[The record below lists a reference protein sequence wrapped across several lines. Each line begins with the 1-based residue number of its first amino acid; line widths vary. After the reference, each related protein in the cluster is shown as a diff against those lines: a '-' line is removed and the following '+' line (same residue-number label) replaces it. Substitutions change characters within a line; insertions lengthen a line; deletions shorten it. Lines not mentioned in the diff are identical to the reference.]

1 MWVATHET
9 ARQLNTIKQH
19 LNAVLQCFALQRAK
33 VMHGFGNLIRQL
45 HLRVQRCKGV
55 LENHL
60 HIKACIAQTIGIQRH
75 NVFATKTHSA
85 RLRINKAQNRT
96 TGSGFATARFPNQT

>member
-1 MWVATHET
+1 MRVAAHET

-33 VMHGFGNLIRQL
+33 VMHGFGDLIRQL
-45 HLRVQRCKGV
+45 HLRVQRCKGI

-60 HIKACIAQTIGIQRH
+60 HIKARITQAIGI
-75 NVFATKTHSA
+75 
-85 RLRINKAQNRT
+85 
-96 TGSGFATARFPNQT
+96 